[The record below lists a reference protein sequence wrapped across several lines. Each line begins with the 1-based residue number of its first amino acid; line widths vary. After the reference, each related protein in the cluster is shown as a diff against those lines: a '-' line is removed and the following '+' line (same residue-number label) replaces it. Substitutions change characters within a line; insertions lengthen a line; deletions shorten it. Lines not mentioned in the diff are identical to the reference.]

1 MAEIRT
7 LTQFQTAMDKELG
20 WRIKEIGAFN
30 VASRAN
36 SDQAKYFTRAGVAL
50 LYAHWEGFIKRSSE
64 IYLEYVSSR
73 NLKYRD
79 LKSCFAVFGLKAK
92 LSLLSESR
100 KSKPNVD
107 AFDFVLGGMDNVAR
121 INLSSAVNTESNLT
135 SKVFEN
141 IALSIDIDT
150 NAYDTKFNL
159 IDESLVARRNSIAHG
174 EYLSLSGRE
183 FSELVDDVLS
193 LMRAYKTD
201 LENAV
206 SLESYKRPTGGADRA
221 EVQA

>member
-1 MAEIRT
+1 
-7 LTQFQTAMDKELG
+7 MDKELS

-36 SDQAKYFTRAGVAL
+36 SDKAKYFTRAGVAL

-73 NLKYRD
+73 NLTYRD

-100 KSKPNVD
+100 KSKTNVD
-107 AFDFVLGGMDNVAR
+107 AFDFVLAGLDSVAR
-121 INLSSAVNTESNLT
+121 INLASAVNTESNLT
-135 SKVFEN
+135 SKVFES
-141 IALSIDIDT
+141 IASAIDIDT
-150 NAYDTKFNL
+150 DPYDTKFNL
-159 IDESLVARRNSIAHG
+159 IDEGLVARRNSIAHG
-174 EYLSLSGRE
+174 EYLSLSGRD
-183 FSELVDDVLS
+183 FAELVEDVLG

-206 SLESYKRPTGGADRA
+206 SLESYKRPTEDSANVGA
-221 EVQA
+221 QA

>member
-7 LTQFQTAMDKELG
+7 LTQFQAAMDKELS

-30 VASRAN
+30 IASRAN
-36 SDQAKYFTRAGVAL
+36 NEQAKYFTRAGVAL

-73 NLKYRD
+73 QLQYRE

-92 LSLLSESR
+92 LSMLSESR
-100 KSKPNVD
+100 KSKTNVD
-107 AFDFVLGGMDNVAR
+107 AFDFILAGLDGVAK
-121 INLSSAVNTESNLT
+121 INLSNAVNTESNLT

-141 IALSIDIDT
+141 IASAIDIDT
-150 NAYDTKFNL
+150 AQYDTKFNL

-183 FSELVDDVLS
+183 FAELVEDILG
-193 LMRAYKTD
+193 LMRTYKTD

-206 SLESYKRPTGGADRA
+206 SLESYKRPTGSSTTADA
-221 EVQA
+221 LA